1 MSEHVPVLQVA
12 LPLIA
17 APLCLFLRDARL
29 VRGFAA
35 LVALVCLGLSLHT
48 LGVVLEHGILSY
60 WVGGWAPPL
69 GLELRRELGV
79 VLDGQLEAA
88 AWEHGLLL
96 LIVELGHEDV
106 P

>member
-1 MSEHVPVLQVA
+1 M
-12 LPLIA
+12 PLIA

-48 LGVVLEHGILSY
+48 LGVVLDHGILSY

-69 GLELRRELGV
+69 GIELRI
-79 VLDGQLEAA
+79 DAA
-88 AWEHGLLL
+88 NAYVL
-96 LIVELGHEDV
+96 LIVATMSRT
-106 P
+106 